1 MRKWKRY
8 ALAFAAAAL
17 FSSPLLANVAF
28 NDDFESY
35 TLHPG
40 GDIGSIGDLGGGW
53 LMFVNVW
60 GDYPGCNTTYLYG
73 YGVFPAPNS
82 DQAISGIVTGA
93 DGQALNMFS
102 DYNNGDH
109 GNGNCIETNVFQ
121 ETVFSGADAGT
132 YEFTFDTEVPAALGA
147 GVTAYGFVKVLDPNN
162 GYANVLVPIPTV
174 DTATAGSKT
183 ISVDL
188 DASFDGMILQWG
200 FANTASNYESSG
212 RLYDNVTFA
221 VPAPPPSYLPVPSD
235 VPTLGPFG
243 LLALLLLVGATA
255 GIVLVRRG
263 S

>member
-1 MRKWKRY
+1 MKKWKLY
-8 ALAFAAAAL
+8 ALACAAAL
-17 FSSPLLANVAF
+17 MSGTALAQVDFS
-28 NDDFESY
+28 DDFESY

-40 GDIGSIGDLGGGW
+40 GNVGDIGAIGGGW
-53 LMFVNVW
+53 LGFVNVW

-82 DQAISGIVTGA
+82 DQAITGIVTGA

-121 ETVFSGADAGT
+121 ETVFSAADAGT
-132 YEFTFDTEVPAALGA
+132 YEFTFDTEAPVALGSD
-147 GVTAYGFVKVLDPNN
+147 VNTYGFVKVLDPNN

-174 DTATAGSKT
+174 GTATAGSKT

-188 DASFDGMILQWG
+188 DASYDGMIVQWG
-200 FANTASNYESSG
+200 FTNTASNYEDSG

-221 VPAPPPSYLPVPSD
+221 VPAPPPSYDPVPSD
-235 VPTLGPFG
+235 VPTLSPLG